1 MLHFVVLKPRGR
13 VTIFCRYC
21 VLYSIHG
28 MGSHMTLRP
37 YSLDMKYD
45 PPGLKYKREDWCWRG
60 DGGPLQRGG
69 EEETRREK
77 SGKCYLGTSS
87 HPPPF
92 THESYKFENPSK
104 AIVISIVR
112 AAQCRVQ
119 IRIKTGKLGFM
130 VKTLQNVAFL
140 FLKTVF
146 LSGHFFCNLYFVTN
160 VCSSTITNFW

>member
-1 MLHFVVLKPRGR
+1 MLKPRGR
-13 VTIFCRYC
+13 VTIFCHYC
-21 VLYSIHG
+21 ILYMAWGHIWPYAPIRWICNMTHQASNTSVRISAGGG
-28 MGSHMTLRP
+28 MGDRC
-37 YSLDMKYD
+37 
-45 PPGLKYKREDWCWRG
+45 R
-60 DGGPLQRGG
+60 G
-69 EEETRREK
+69 EEK
-77 SGKCYLGTSS
+77 KKQDGKNPANVISARV
-87 HPPPF
+87 HIPPPPPF
-92 THESYKFENPSK
+92 THESYKFENQSK

>member
-1 MLHFVVLKPRGR
+1 MCIYYKWHG
-13 VTIFCRYC
+13 VTYDPTPLFAGYVI
-21 VLYSIHG
+21 L
-28 MGSHMTLRP
+28 
-37 YSLDMKYD
+37 YD
-45 PPGLKYKREDWCWRG
+45 PPGLKYNREDWCWRG

-92 THESYKFENPSK
+92 THESYKFENQSK